1 MSCNLKMVL
10 LVYNISINEEVMELF
25 AKNGA
30 PSFTQWPRVIGKG
43 ASTGPKMDNDVWPGA
58 NSAIMTVLPE
68 DRAKKLFDDIQN
80 IRNEIGEHEGIK
92 AFILPIEAMTGD
104 I

>member
-10 LVYNISINEEVMELF
+10 LIYNISINDEVMALF
-25 AKNGA
+25 EGSDA
-30 PSFTQWPRVIGKG
+30 PCFTQWPRVVGKG
-43 ASTGPKMDNDVWPGA
+43 VTTGPKMDNDVWPGA
-58 NSAIMTVLPE
+58 NSAIMTILPE
-68 DRAKKLFDDIQN
+68 DRAKKLFDDVQA
-80 IRNEIGEHEGIK
+80 IRNEIGQHEGVK